1 VRMNRTPGLVS
12 LSPAPTPVLSGKK
25 LLYRLEDDYSEYR
38 HSVNLGYCEDD
49 PKVHADFKAK
59 IEKAMEGAK

>member
-1 VRMNRTPGLVS
+1 MKMNRTPGLFS
-12 LSPAPTPVLSGKK
+12 LSPTPKPVLSGKQ

-49 PKVHADFKAK
+49 PKVHEDFKAK
-59 IEKAMEGAK
+59 IAKAMEGVR